1 MFFNINSN
9 EGRLAFTYN
18 KIMIS
23 QKKKRKKDKG
33 NLLLKKIERK
43 RN

>member
-23 QKKKRKKDKG
+23 QKKK
-33 NLLLKKIERK
+33 ERK
-43 RN
+43 IKEIFF